1 MKGVKHMKEQNH
13 RLRNWIEQKNVSIPE
28 LFFRYYKRL
37 GISDDE
43 ALLLLQLIAFHSDNI
58 DFPPPSALADRMHF
72 TENEITAKLQRLL
85 QKGFIEIT
93 QGIDSSGKI
102 YEKYSMFPLWDRIID
117 LMEAQSM
124 KQEEFQKKNEEG
136 ELFSLFEQE
145 FGRLLSPIEIET
157 ISLWLDQDHHP
168 PKIIREALKEAV
180 LAGKLSF
187 RYIDRILFE
196 WKKKNIRTIQQIEKQ
211 REQFAKH
218 NSPSV
223 PPNQSTTENRKK
235 VPFYNWLDERE

>member
-102 YEKYSMFPLWDRIID
+102 YEKYSIFPLWDRILD

-124 KQEEFQKKNEEG
+124 KQEEFQKKKRKGNYSPF
-136 ELFSLFEQE
+136 LNRNLVVYYH
-145 FGRLLSPIEIET
+145 RL
-157 ISLWLDQDHHP
+157 
-168 PKIIREALKEAV
+168 RLK
-180 LAGKLSF
+180 
-187 RYIDRILFE
+187 
-196 WKKKNIRTIQQIEKQ
+196 
-211 REQFAKH
+211 
-218 NSPSV
+218 
-223 PPNQSTTENRKK
+223 
-235 VPFYNWLDERE
+235 PFLYG